1 MPTTETRLARHLAP
15 RIGAAIA
22 IAVTVALTS
31 AACQE
36 AGGASDAKEAG
47 TRVPSSQHVAAAPA
61 RADSAQIAAALGKAL
76 SGARPSW
83 LRQDQWAIVARL
95 YRPGGATAPPVPR
108 WLEADRLAARA
119 GEFAALLASVDSLG
133 LQPNDYG
140 IGTLDD
146 ALRVASSPT
155 GGAAAALA
163 HADVLLTASFVA
175 LVDDLLTGRLDPRVV
190 EPSWHIAPR
199 AFDVGSH
206 IASTLDSVRGGRPV
220 RAVLAGLRPDYGS
233 YGALLQALGRYRA
246 LARGGGWP
254 QLPRGAT
261 LRMGDAGDGVAALRR
276 RLATEGYGSAAA
288 SGDAFDAGLAAMVA
302 QFQQHHGLAV
312 DSAVGPRTR
321 AALDVPAATRVR
333 QIEANLE
340 RVRWLP
346 VNPGGR
352 FVVVNVPAFVLY
364 AFDGMTR
371 ELTMRV
377 VVGDELTSRRTPI
390 FADTMEYIQFGPY
403 WNVPRSIAVNE
414 ILPKARADRGYLARN
429 NYQLL
434 RGWGDD
440 APEVNPRTL
449 TNAELFSTRYRVRQK
464 PGPDNALGR
473 VKFMFPNDYAVYL
486 HDTPSKSRFE
496 QSNRA
501 VSHGCVRVADP
512 EALAAFVLQGR
523 ADWPREKIASTL
535 ATGRRVR
542 VSLGRRGPPVYLIY
556 LTAYGRDGEVFFRD
570 DIYDRDGRLLRAIA
584 ANHAVT
590 ASQ

>member
-1 MPTTETRLARHLAP
+1 
-15 RIGAAIA
+15 
-22 IAVTVALTS
+22 
-31 AACQE
+31 
-36 AGGASDAKEAG
+36 
-47 TRVPSSQHVAAAPA
+47 
-61 RADSAQIAAALGKAL
+61 
-76 SGARPSW
+76 
-83 LRQDQWAIVARL
+83 
-95 YRPGGATAPPVPR
+95 
-108 WLEADRLAARA
+108 
-119 GEFAALLASVDSLG
+119 
-133 LQPNDYG
+133 
-140 IGTLDD
+140 
-146 ALRVASSPT
+146 
-155 GGAAAALA
+155 
-163 HADVLLTASFVA
+163 
-175 LVDDLLTGRLDPRVV
+175 
-190 EPSWHIAPR
+190 
-199 AFDVGSH
+199 
-206 IASTLDSVRGGRPV
+206 
-220 RAVLAGLRPDYGS
+220 
-233 YGALLQALGRYRA
+233 
-246 LARGGGWP
+246 
-254 QLPRGAT
+254 
-261 LRMGDAGDGVAALRR
+261 
-276 RLATEGYGSAAA
+276 
-288 SGDAFDAGLAAMVA
+288 
-302 QFQQHHGLAV
+302 
-312 DSAVGPRTR
+312 
-321 AALDVPAATRVR
+321 
-333 QIEANLE
+333 
-340 RVRWLP
+340 
-346 VNPGGR
+346 
-352 FVVVNVPAFVLY
+352 
-364 AFDGMTR
+364 
-371 ELTMRV
+371 MRV
-377 VVGDELTSRRTPI
+377 VVGDELASRRTPI